1 MVANVKLGKDM
12 RKLLIIEG
20 HKLLEKTGPTFS
32 HINALPRK
40 GELSRV
46 PQTIEMRP

>member
-20 HKLLEKTGPTFS
+20 RKLLEKTGPTFS
-32 HINALPRK
+32 HTNALPRK
-40 GELSRV
+40 GKLSRV